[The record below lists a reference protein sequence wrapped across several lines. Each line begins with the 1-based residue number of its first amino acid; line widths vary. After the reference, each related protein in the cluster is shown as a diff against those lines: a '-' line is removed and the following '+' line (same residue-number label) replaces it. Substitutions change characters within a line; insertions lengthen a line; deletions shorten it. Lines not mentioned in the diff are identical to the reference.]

1 VLAVEEDGLTL
12 DEMDAELDTKT
23 SLDIALDT
31 TMELEAAIELDGLL
45 LDATIEL
52 LEGTTAELLATDEE
66 PATELLATDEEP
78 TTELLA
84 TDEEP
89 TTELLATD
97 EEGAGVD
104 EDRIDDEGTAS
115 HFPKPGWHPVP
126 Q

>member
-45 LDATIEL
+45 LDAR
-52 LEGTTAELLATDEE
+52 
-66 PATELLATDEEP
+66 
-78 TTELLA
+78 
-84 TDEEP
+84 
-89 TTELLATD
+89 
-97 EEGAGVD
+97 VD